1 MLLAADLVT
10 GPDQIPHRF
19 ILRIGKIDGRQL
31 SGAIEPSQLI
41 GVATVGLDPVARFAR
56 NFGGSHDDAF
66 MALGAEETA
75 EGITARTGFVAKAQ
89 LRAEMSGRE
98 SLDELEHVVVRATDE
113 AVTAHLRGVT
123 RRQGNG

>member
-1 MLLAADLVT
+1 
-10 GPDQIPHRF
+10 
-19 ILRIGKIDGRQL
+19 
-31 SGAIEPSQLI
+31 
-41 GVATVGLDPVARFAR
+41 
-56 NFGGSHDDAF
+56 
-66 MALGAEETA
+66 MALGADETA

-123 RRQGNG
+123 RRQGNGNGIVVHVQADEQDSGRWEGGGLSEDLCGTRRSGGLGPWRCLCIDRREGPEYVGLHGICFPFY